1 MLKDAGKIIRLWE
14 QGYPIEEICK
24 KTDSSAWY
32 CERILKGA
40 GLL

>member
-1 MLKDAGKIIRLWE
+1 MLKDAEKIIRLRE
-14 QGYPIEEICK
+14 SGLSIEEICK